1 MKSTVSISE
10 GQNSFP
16 ALIKA
21 AEKGKVVTVTRHD
34 EPVACVIA
42 YERMSAIAET
52 LEVMGNPA
60 AMQAIAGHKAGK
72 TKFGRL
78 DDIPE

>member
-10 GQNSFP
+10 GQNEFP

-21 AEKGKVVTVTRHD
+21 AEKGTVVTVTRHE
-34 EPVACVIA
+34 EPVACVIG
-42 YERMSAIAET
+42 YERMSALAET
-52 LEVMGNPA
+52 LELMGNPA
-60 AMQAIAGHKAGK
+60 AMQAIADHKAEK

-78 DDIPE
+78 DEISE

>member
-1 MKSTVSISE
+1 MKPTVSISE

-16 ALIKA
+16 ALVRA

-34 EPVACVIA
+34 EPVACVMG
-42 YERMSAIAET
+42 YERMSAVAET
-52 LEVMGNPA
+52 LEIMGHAA
-60 AMQAIAGHKAGK
+60 AMQAILKHRKGQ
-72 TKFGRL
+72 TKFGHI